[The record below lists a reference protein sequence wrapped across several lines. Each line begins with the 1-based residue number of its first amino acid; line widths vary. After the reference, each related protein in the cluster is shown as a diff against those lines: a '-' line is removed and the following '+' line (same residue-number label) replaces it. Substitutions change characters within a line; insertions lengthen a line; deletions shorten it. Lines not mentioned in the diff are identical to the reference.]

1 MKVYT
6 GPDSCQQRQV
16 NTVGW
21 VERSDTHL
29 VRVNAPDG
37 YRYAPPILQSVFR
50 INEIMCRAL
59 LYLGQPVLLDHLLYQ
74 PDSAL
79 VRQSYM
85 PKMLHMLNLAGFG
98 LRAWDPHTHA
108 PDAPFSYGSSSL
120 PVFDRNLKNL
130 AEKVRATCVLGHVR
144 GVAYSTNVDISLQNV
159 HPFQF
164 PGVPL
169 TMAHNGDLAR
179 MAEMKPLLATQIN
192 PTFLPHI
199 RGTTDS
205 EWIYALIVSAL
216 PDPFRHPTREQL
228 LAAIDSALA
237 TIRAARAQLGIAL
250 SSSVNL
256 FMTDGTQLAAVRYC
270 FDFGCYATDDPA
282 KVHEAN
288 LNFLSLWYTLGRDY
302 GLHEGLDGEEW
313 QMTGGAENADSIIVA
328 SEPLTKDT
336 STWVEVPEYSA
347 LHAELIGGTPRVTV
361 RYLD

>member
-1 MKVYT
+1 
-6 GPDSCQQRQV
+6 
-16 NTVGW
+16 
-21 VERSDTHL
+21 
-29 VRVNAPDG
+29 
-37 YRYAPPILQSVFR
+37 
-50 INEIMCRAL
+50 MCRAL
-59 LYLGQPVLLDHLLYQ
+59 LYLGQPVLLDNLLFQ

-98 LRAWDPHTHA
+98 LRAWDPHSHA
-108 PDAPFSYGSSSL
+108 SDAPFTYGSASL
-120 PVFDRNLKNL
+120 PVFDRNLKNI
-130 AEKVRATCVLGHVR
+130 AEKVRASCVLSHVR
-144 GVAYSTNVDISLQNV
+144 GVAYSTAVDISLQNV

-169 TMAHNGDLAR
+169 AMAHNGDLAR
-179 MAEMKPLLATQIN
+179 MGEMRPLLAPYVN
-192 PTFLPHI
+192 PKYLPMI

-216 PDPFRHPTREQL
+216 PDPNRRSTRDEL
-228 LAAIDSALA
+228 LAAIEQTLA
-237 TIRAARAQLGIAL
+237 IIRATREALGIAL

-270 FDFGCYATDDPA
+270 FDFGCYPTDDPA
-282 KVHEAN
+282 RVHEAN
-288 LNFLSLWYTLGRDY
+288 LSFLSLWYTLGRDY
-302 GLHEGLDGEEW
+302 GMHDGEW
-313 QMTGGAENADSIIVA
+313 CMSGGAENADSIIVA

-347 LHAELIGGTPRVTV
+347 LHVELTGGTPAVTI